1 MVKKKTTFIL
11 PVVILIIGICGGIAI
26 GTRGFKNLGDLVSG
40 KSPQKIAQDTIDYIN
55 SEMLRAGM
63 EAQLKNVTEEHGV
76 YKITFN
82 LQDQETQAYTTKD
95 GNLIFPTAI
104 DKTAT
109 PTKERAENKQ
119 TPEKEIPKTEKPTVE
134 LFVMSFCPYGNR
146 AENTIKPV
154 YELLGD
160 KVDWK
165 IHYIVSEQ
173 GGTIQSLHGQK
184 EVDQDARE
192 LCVLKNQG
200 LTSWFNFAIYVNQN
214 CGSKGECW
222 EDGAKQAGLDP
233 DSIASCADN
242 QGTDMLKEEAAISK
256 EKGVSGS
263 PTLLVNGVKSQVV
276 YQYGNSEAYKKEI
289 CSAFTTPPKEC
300 EETLTQSSQNN
311 PSQGGA
317 CQ

>member
-1 MVKKKTTFIL
+1 MAKKKKNTKGAFIL
-11 PVVILIIGICGGIAI
+11 PVAILIIGLVGGIAI
-26 GTRGFKNLGDLVSG
+26 GTGGFQNLRDLVSG
-40 KSPQKIAQDTIDYIN
+40 KNTEKIAQKTIDYIN
-55 SEMLRAGM
+55 TQLGEGMQAELQEVSEA
-63 EAQLKNVTEEHGV
+63 HGV
-76 YKITFN
+76 YEVKFTI
-82 LQDQETQAYTTKD
+82 QDQETMAYTTKD
-95 GNLIFPTAI
+95 GSLIFPSAI
-104 DKTAT
+104 DTTAT
-109 PTKERAENKQ
+109 STQPEREESAQ
-119 TPEKEIPKTEKPTVE
+119 AEIPKTEKPEVE

-173 GGTIQSLHGQK
+173 GGNIQSLHGQI

-200 LTSWFNFAIYVNQN
+200 LASWFDFATYVNQN

-222 EDGAKQAGLDP
+222 EDGAKEVGLDLTT
-233 DSIASCADN
+233 ITSCADN
-242 QGTDMLKEEAAISK
+242 QGTEMLTEEAAISK
-256 EKGVSGS
+256 EKGASGS
-263 PTLLVNGVKSQVV
+263 PTLLINGVKSRAV

-289 CSAFTTPPKEC
+289 CSGFEAPPEEC
-300 EETLTQSSQNN
+300 NETLAQSSGN
-311 PSQGGA
+311 PTSGGA